1 MAQNP
6 PLSSSSLKVCCLFL
20 ILSKAEKKTQQKNST
35 DRHAT
40 AVVYLFFFLKPP
52 IKKKSETQ
60 KIKKKKT
67 KKRKSAIKLKLGKL
81 LSSSYRVWLIKTVC
95 APAECVCV
103 PCRNMYTSWATTLL
117 GRLNEETFCSLTT
130 FKQKKTTKK

>member
-40 AVVYLFFFLKPP
+40 AVVYLFFFFETTLSN
-52 IKKKSETQ
+52 KKCNRQNE
-60 KIKKKKT
+60 KKKT

-81 LSSSYRVWLIKTVC
+81 LSSSYLVWLIKTVC